1 MFLVSN
7 ADPDQSTGF
16 MAVVGPHAMGLWQ
29 IAADERLPTTHRNK
43 IHAVRLRSD
52 SKKLRSGE
60 GKLPTYSKVFSTGCQ
75 TLDDRLRKLVE
86 ELLAHEREGR
96 RLWKRGEK
104 LTLRDNRGRDSTWTV
119 WDAGYVDN

>member
-1 MFLVSN
+1 
-7 ADPDQSTGF
+7 

-29 IAADERLPTTHRNK
+29 IAADERLPTTHRNL
-43 IHAVRLRSD
+43 IHAVR
-52 SKKLRSGE
+52 LRSGE

-86 ELLAHEREGR
+86 ELLTHEREGR